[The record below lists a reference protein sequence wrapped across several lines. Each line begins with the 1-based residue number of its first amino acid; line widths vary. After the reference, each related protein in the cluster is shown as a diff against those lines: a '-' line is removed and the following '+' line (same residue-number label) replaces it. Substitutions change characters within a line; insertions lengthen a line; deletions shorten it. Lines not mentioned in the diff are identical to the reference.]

1 MAKRIPLL
9 IAGAAAVALAQIGLY
24 FSVELNTKAPAG
36 YLLLLSLG
44 VGLSALGSFGLWYS
58 RSAKDQTPARSSSM
72 PTGLA
77 LAGLRP
83 SYRIA
88 SPCTGGVLV
97 ALLLILLA
105 AGWESGSALLLWL
118 LAPATFVA
126 VVWPSINAPQIL
138 SRSAFTALFRRY
150 RWDAVAVFGLTG
162 VFLTVNLWDLQHWY
176 YSAIGDEYLF
186 CEHAIRIIDEGIVRP
201 FSQEGVY
208 NKPPVLTSVI
218 QATAMRVFGV
228 DYFGWTFS
236 ETLNAALTIPA
247 VYVLGRNLGGRTAG
261 VVAAGIFAFS
271 HYIFAFSHTGYANL
285 SSLPVTAWA
294 LALLLIGWRKG
305 NPSFCT

>member
-1 MAKRIPLL
+1 MAL
-9 IAGAAAVALAQIGLY
+9 
-24 FSVELNTKAPAG
+24 
-36 YLLLLSLG
+36 
-44 VGLSALGSFGLWYS
+44 
-58 RSAKDQTPARSSSM
+58 
-72 PTGLA
+72 
-77 LAGLRP
+77 
-83 SYRIA
+83 
-88 SPCTGGVLV
+88 
-97 ALLLILLA
+97 
-105 AGWESGSALLLWL
+105 
-118 LAPATFVA
+118 ATFVA
-126 VVWPSINAPQIL
+126 VVWPRVTLPQVL

-150 RWDAVAVFGLTG
+150 RWDALAVFGLTG

-186 CEHAIRIIDEGIVRP
+186 YEHAKRIIDEGIVRP

-208 NKPPVLTSVI
+208 NKHPVLTSVF
-218 QATAMRVFGV
+218 QATVMRVFGV

-294 LALLLIGWRKG
+294 LAFFVIGWRKG
-305 NPSFCT
+305 NPLLLYIAGVIAGLGYYTHYSGRAIIPIIVLFSMTRGSPRQLLGLWPLALGFVLTTAPTFVVEQEGVFTRMFGQVVGGYTEVVTGSFGQRLLGNIELNLQAFSYSPTVHTYVYGP